1 MAPVDFTKYTNDQHT
16 IHTVIWG
23 YIYTLKMEI
32 YIKDNTWI
40 YIIFTILIEN
50 LQNIVRR
57 ELLLLGK

>member
-1 MAPVDFTKYTNDQHT
+1 MAAIDFTKYSNDQNTFHR
-16 IHTVIWG
+16 VIWG

-40 YIIFTILIEN
+40 YIIFTILIGN
-50 LQNIVRR
+50 LQNLVRR